1 MISRIELLIPLTGLI
16 ISMPLLF
23 KPGKKYAL
31 ISKFV
36 VDKEGNRIGETIS
49 MDGDLIIIKKEKN
62 YLAIP
67 VKHIE
72 SSEDKVRIRG
82 IVEWDN
88 AIKMG
93 EKWKK
98 KYQ

>member
-1 MISRIELLIPLTGLI
+1 MIPRTELFIPLRELI
-16 ISMPLLF
+16 ISTPLLF
-23 KPGKKYAL
+23 KSGKYSL
-31 ISKFV
+31 VSKFV
-36 VDKEGNRIGETIS
+36 VDKKGNRIGETIS
-49 MDGDLIIIKKEKN
+49 IEGDLVIIKKEKK

-67 VKHIE
+67 LKHIE
-72 SSEDKVRIRG
+72 LSKDQVRIRG

-93 EKWKK
+93 EQWKK

>member
-1 MISRIELLIPLTGLI
+1 MIPGTEFFATLTELI
-16 ISMPLLF
+16 ISASLLF
-23 KPGKKYAL
+23 KSGKYSL

-49 MDGDLIIIKKEKN
+49 MEGDMVIIKKEKK

-67 VKHIE
+67 LKHIE
-72 SSEDKVRIRG
+72 TSKDQVRIRG

-93 EKWKK
+93 EQWKK

>member
-1 MISRIELLIPLTGLI
+1 MIPRTELFIPLTELI
-16 ISMPLLF
+16 IFIPLLF
-23 KPGKKYAL
+23 KSGKQYSL

-36 VDKEGNRIGETIS
+36 VDKKGNRIGETIS
-49 MDGDLIIIKKEKN
+49 MEKDLIIIKKEGK

-67 VKHIE
+67 LKHIE
-72 SSEDKVRIRG
+72 ASKDQVRIRG

-93 EKWKK
+93 EQWKK

>member
-1 MISRIELLIPLTGLI
+1 MISRPELFTSLTELI
-16 ISMPLLF
+16 ISTPLLF
-23 KPGKKYAL
+23 KSGKHEL

-49 MDGDLIIIKKEKN
+49 IERDLVIIKKENK
-62 YLAIP
+62 YIAIP
-67 VKHIE
+67 LKHIE
-72 SSEDKVRIRG
+72 ASKDQVRIRG

-93 EKWKK
+93 EQWKK

>member
-1 MISRIELLIPLTGLI
+1 M
-16 ISMPLLF
+16 
-23 KPGKKYAL
+23 

-49 MDGDLIIIKKEKN
+49 MEGDMVIIKKEKK

-67 VKHIE
+67 LKHIE
-72 SSEDKVRIRG
+72 TSKDQVRIRG

-93 EKWKK
+93 EQWKK

>member
-1 MISRIELLIPLTGLI
+1 MIPRTELFISLTDLI
-16 ISMPLLF
+16 ISTPLLF
-23 KPGKKYAL
+23 KTGKYSL

-49 MDGDLIIIKKEKN
+49 IEGDLIIIKKEKK

-67 VKHIE
+67 LKHIE
-72 SSEDKVRIRG
+72 LSKDQVRIRG

-93 EKWKK
+93 EQWKK

>member
-1 MISRIELLIPLTGLI
+1 MIPRTELFTSLPELI
-16 ISMPLLF
+16 ISTTILF
-23 KPGKKYAL
+23 RSSKYSL
-31 ISKFV
+31 VSKFV
-36 VDKEGNRIGETIS
+36 VDKKGNRIGETIS
-49 MDGDLIIIKKEKN
+49 IEGDLVIIKKEKK

-72 SSEDKVRIRG
+72 ESKDQVRIRG

-93 EKWKK
+93 EQWKK

>member
-1 MISRIELLIPLTGLI
+1 MSLTKLI
-16 ISMPLLF
+16 IFTPLLF
-23 KPGKKYAL
+23 KSRKQYSL

-49 MDGDLIIIKKEKN
+49 MEGDLVIIKKEKK

-67 VKHIE
+67 LKHIE
-72 SSEDKVRIRG
+72 ASKDQVRIRG

-93 EKWKK
+93 EQWKK

>member
-1 MISRIELLIPLTGLI
+1 MILRTELFIALSELI
-16 ISMPLLF
+16 ISSPLLF
-23 KPGKKYAL
+23 RSGKYSL
-31 ISKFV
+31 VSRFV
-36 VDKEGNRIGETIS
+36 VDKKGNRIGETIS
-49 MDGDLIIIKKEKN
+49 IEGDLVIIKKEKK

-67 VKHIE
+67 LKHIE
-72 SSEDKVRIRG
+72 ASKDQVRIRG

-93 EKWKK
+93 EQWEK

>member
-1 MISRIELLIPLTGLI
+1 MIPRTELFISLTDLI
-16 ISMPLLF
+16 ISTPLLF
-23 KPGKKYAL
+23 KTGKYSL

-49 MDGDLIIIKKEKN
+49 IEGDLIIIKKEKK

-67 VKHIE
+67 LKHIE
-72 SSEDKVRIRG
+72 ASKDQVRIRG

-93 EKWKK
+93 EQWKK

>member
-1 MISRIELLIPLTGLI
+1 MIPRTELFMSLTKLI
-16 ISMPLLF
+16 IFTPLLF
-23 KPGKKYAL
+23 KSRKQYSL

-49 MDGDLIIIKKEKN
+49 MEGDLVIIKKEKK

-67 VKHIE
+67 LKHIE
-72 SSEDKVRIRG
+72 ASKDQVRIRG

-93 EKWKK
+93 EQWKK